1 MIIPE
6 DKRPEPMLE
15 YLLKENIEMKK
26 ILVDVWQKLEPISNN
41 TINSNNNVVNI
52 NMFLNEQCKD
62 AMNVTEFIESIQ
74 LSLEDMMNIA
84 TTGQTQGMTSIL
96 IDRLS
101 SLDVLKRPLH
111 CSDLKKETIYIKDED
126 KWEQD
131 SKTKPKMKSVLD
143 KLTKKGIDA
152 MPMMED
158 DPDSYVKTI
167 TEVIKEPRE
176 DKKII
181 NSVIKEILINRT
193 NFDIYFTFWVLFG
206 AISPGVIAFTLYAKA
221 QKYLGASITGFTLYL
236 YTIYAAIYGIIFF
249 GELLQNFHY
258 LGASLVLIGV
268 YFAKKT

>member
-1 MIIPE
+1 METKNSPKLAKNFYCEKCDYKCSKESDYKKHLSTRKHKMETNGNKTRQNSPYICECGIEYKTRSGLFKHKQKQKCKMIIPE

-26 ILVDVWQKLEPISNN
+26 ILVDVCQKLEPIGNN
-41 TINSNNNVVNI
+41 TINSSNNIVNI

-62 AMNVTEFIESIQ
+62 AMNMTEFIESIQ
-74 LSLEDMMNIA
+74 LSLDDMMNIA

-152 MPMMED
+152 MPIMED
-158 DPDSYVKTI
+158 DPDNYVKTI

-181 NSVIKEILINRT
+181 NSVIKEVFIN
-193 NFDIYFTFWVLFG
+193 
-206 AISPGVIAFTLYAKA
+206 
-221 QKYLGASITGFTLYL
+221 
-236 YTIYAAIYGIIFF
+236 
-249 GELLQNFHY
+249 
-258 LGASLVLIGV
+258 
-268 YFAKKT
+268 